1 MRLVTNQVWLL
12 CSTSYYKSPVTV
24 FDDRYEE
31 ALKYID
37 FELVVLSHSTVDG
50 LSVALCCTSIAAP
63 VPELRSLKVRKY
75 ARCNYEKTARN
86 PSVFISVNMATA

>member
-1 MRLVTNQVWLL
+1 MSGFEKRDH
-12 CSTSYYKSPVTV
+12 
-24 FDDRYEE
+24 F
-31 ALKYID
+31 ALKID

-50 LSVALCCTSIAAP
+50 VSVALCCASIAAP